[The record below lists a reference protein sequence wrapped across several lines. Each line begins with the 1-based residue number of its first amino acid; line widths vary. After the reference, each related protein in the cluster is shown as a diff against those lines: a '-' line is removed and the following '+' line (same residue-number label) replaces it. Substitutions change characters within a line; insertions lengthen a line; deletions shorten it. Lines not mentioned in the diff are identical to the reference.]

1 MGTVTGLFSRAKS
14 GNPTIKKPRG
24 FLSLPGEIRNQVY
37 AYYFESSI
45 CCEVVASGRQISSRK
60 LRTVKLWAG
69 AFHHTG
75 QVLKH
80 TPETK
85 RDAPITIRMSRR
97 LGKYTVV
104 QGLQTNWHGS
114 LYALNLVCKLL
125 HAETVAFLYRKTVFV
140 FDAPKRVCNFLAV
153 VSQPRLECIARM
165 EMHYSTYGCP
175 KLAKDV
181 VWQEKHHGSWVQAC
195 KTAARKMGGLRELK
209 VWMRVNQ
216 DPLRFSLRE
225 TYVAPVLQFRR
236 LAGKLERVEID
247 FCTALWVIPSAG
259 TSDLLWQVGSCI
271 ACLARR
277 LGKPSWGRRK
287 RRLCQG
293 FERCGRESI
302 RFGSIIW
309 DLRGRVGEKSG

>member
-247 FCTALWVIPSAG
+247 FCTALSGNSFRGNQRLAMASGELHRLFGQAIGKAIMGAKEEEAMSGFREMWEGKYKV
-259 TSDLLWQVGSCI
+259 WQYHLGF
-271 ACLARR
+271 ART
-277 LGKPSWGRRK
+277 GW
-287 RRLCQG
+287 
-293 FERCGRESI
+293 
-302 RFGSIIW
+302 
-309 DLRGRVGEKSG
+309 